1 MDEKKLLAALAV
13 SIRGRRKRAGLTIA
27 QLAELAGIDPGFLA
41 YIETAKKTPS
51 LITASKIASALRIP
65 LSELFESAPKAEPE
79 LEYRLERQIYSLFHE
94 RSASQVAELMEILK
108 KLRDPAR
115 VSALRRIIGK

>member
-1 MDEKKLLAALAV
+1 MDEKKLLAALAA
-13 SIRGRRKRAGLTIA
+13 SIRGRRKRAGLTIS

-51 LITASKIASALRIP
+51 LVTAFKLASALRIP
-65 LSELFESAPKAEPE
+65 LSELFERAPEAEPGP
-79 LEYRLERQIYSLFHE
+79 EYRLERQIYSLLHE
-94 RSASQVAELMEILK
+94 RSASQVAELMDILK
-108 KLRDPAR
+108 KLRDPGR